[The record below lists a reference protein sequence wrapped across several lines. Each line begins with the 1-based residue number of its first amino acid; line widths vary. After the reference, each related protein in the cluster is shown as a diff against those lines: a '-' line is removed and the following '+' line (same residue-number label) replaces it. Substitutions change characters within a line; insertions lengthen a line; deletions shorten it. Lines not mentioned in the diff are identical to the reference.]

1 MAGPSHDPS
10 LYRERDVVPIRRA
23 LVSVSDKTD
32 LLVLAA
38 AVVLALFEY
47 VFPAV
52 APLLPVDQNTVG
64 DGS

>member
-1 MAGPSHDPS
+1 MYGWIWRHLPGPA
-10 LYRERDVVPIRRA
+10 LVRA
-23 LVSVSDKTD
+23 LI